1 MNYENMKFCQSCMMP
16 MEGEGIKEEYGTEK
30 DGSVSGDYCHYC
42 YKDGAF
48 TADMTMEA
56 MVEFCI
62 PHVLKAGV
70 FKTTDEARADMLTT
84 YPKLKRW
91 AV

>member
-1 MNYENMKFCQSCMMP
+1 MENVIFCQSCMMP
-16 MEGEGIKEEYGTEK
+16 MQGEEYGTEK
-30 DGSVSGDYCHYC
+30 DGSRSTDYCHYC
-42 YKDGAF
+42 YKDGGF
-48 TADMTMEA
+48 TDESTTMEQ

-62 PHVLKAGV
+62 PHVIEAGV
-70 FKTTDEARADMLTT
+70 FKTANEARADMLLS